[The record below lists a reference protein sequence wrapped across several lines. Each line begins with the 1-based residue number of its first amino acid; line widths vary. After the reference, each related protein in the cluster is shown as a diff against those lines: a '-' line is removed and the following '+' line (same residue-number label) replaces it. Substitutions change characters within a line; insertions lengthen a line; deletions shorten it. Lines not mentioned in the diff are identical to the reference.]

1 MFSALPPLLFTI
13 PYLTQANLEIYKE
26 FKQNK
31 FPAELFDVHM
41 FALRPRDLARSDQGE
56 LVRPLHSISR
66 EEEAKK
72 KLVEMGAA
80 PSGES

>member
-1 MFSALPPLLFTI
+1 M
-13 PYLTQANLEIYKE
+13 EIYKE

-41 FALRPRDLARSDQGE
+41 FALRPRDVARSDLGKQ
-56 LVRPLHSISR
+56 VKPLYYISR

-80 PSGES
+80 PPGES